1 MTRNIVILSIY
12 LGKTTTIKPGMG
24 WSDNYLGPKSD
35 PPAPVLPDNLLT
47 EVRSDASAPFE
58 TFYEHDITMTLEDI
72 PAAHSTSL
80 SSHPT
85 TSPCTT
91 IMSPPVATATPT
103 SAITATFEDGTIVCE
118 HCKSEFKLGKN
129 GRRGQASN
137 LRKHQKN
144 HHPETIPNY
153 HRVLCECRWGCGA
166 KDPNR
171 SNIKVHEKQHC
182 SKQKGKQPRRPGK
195 WHGGDVADRLVAV
208 GFTKSA
214 S

>member
-1 MTRNIVILSIY
+1 MY
-12 LGKTTTIKPGMG
+12 LGTTSSIENGSW
-24 WSDNYLGPKSD
+24 WSDNYLRPKSD
-35 PPAPVLPDNLLT
+35 PPSPVLPGNPLT
-47 EVRSDASAPFE
+47 EVHRESSASFE
-58 TFYEHDITMTLEDI
+58 TSYEGDTTMILEDI
-72 PAAHSTSL
+72 PAAYSTSL

-85 TSPCTT
+85 TSPSTT
-91 IMSPPVATATPT
+91 VMSPPVATATPSST
-103 SAITATFEDGTIVCE
+103 VTAISEDGTILCE

-153 HRVLCECRWGCGA
+153 HRVLHECRWGCGK

-171 SNIKVHEKQHC
+171 SNIKAHEKQHC

-195 WHGGDVADRLVAV
+195 WHGRDVADGLVGV
-208 GFTKSA
+208 GLTKSA